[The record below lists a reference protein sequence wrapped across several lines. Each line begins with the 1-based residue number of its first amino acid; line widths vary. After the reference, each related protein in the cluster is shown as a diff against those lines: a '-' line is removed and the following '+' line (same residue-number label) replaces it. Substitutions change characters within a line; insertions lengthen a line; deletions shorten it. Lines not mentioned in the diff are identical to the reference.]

1 MNVIL
6 FLLAMFV
13 PAVCFSQT
21 LDIEKYEIRQ
31 EKAIIPLLIGAALVS
46 VAVGIYTF
54 LQMRK
59 MQKKNQ
65 PKPNQLDGTI
75 ADEGASFCDIAGSPH
90 VHANIT
96 DIWGKSTQAIKKKSG
111 GFLGIGK
118 TSQVAGYRYYAKFA
132 AFIGNRI
139 VRFLNTK

>member
-1 MNVIL
+1 MHVIL

-31 EKAIIPLLIGAALVS
+31 EKAIIPLLIGIALVS

-75 ADEGASFCDIAGSPH
+75 ADEGTSFCDIAGSPH

-96 DIWGKSTQAIKKKSG
+96 DIWDKTTSAIKQKGGKK
-111 GFLGIGK
+111 
-118 TSQVAGYRYYAKFA
+118 
-132 AFIGNRI
+132 
-139 VRFLNTK
+139 